1 MSPNFLLVDPDKDK
15 SIVKAIAS
23 QPRIHLL
30 RELVRTPGMNINAL
44 AAASGM
50 PQSSV
55 SAHIQVLEDVG
66 LVRTEVHRAKKGSQ
80 KVSFAVY
87 DEVIL
92 AFLSAE
98 EKIQPNQI
106 EVSMPLGLY
115 TNSLV
120 TGPCGICSTDGIIG
134 LLDVPET
141 FMDPE
146 RMKTALLWF
155 TSGFVEYQFPNNA
168 KLTGAGVESL
178 DVVFEVSSEVP
189 GTRSNWPSDIVLSI
203 NGKEI
208 GVWTS
213 PGDFGDKRGTYTP
226 DWWKLSGSQYGM
238 LKTWSVGPQ
247 GTFVDGHKISTVTAG
262 DLELNEHRS
271 VRLKIEVKAEGRHPG
286 GINIF
291 GRGFGNYDQD
301 IVLRLH
307 TKS

>member
-1 MSPNFLLVDPDKDK
+1 MRANFLIVDPVKDK
-15 SIVKAIAS
+15 IAMKAIAS
-23 QPRIHLL
+23 QPRLHLL
-30 RELVRTPGMNINAL
+30 QVLVRTPGMNINAL
-44 AAASGM
+44 SEASGM

-55 SAHIQVLEDVG
+55 STHIQVLEEAG
-66 LVRTEVHRAKKGSQ
+66 LVRTEVQRAKKGSQ
-80 KVSFAVY
+80 KTTFAIY
-87 DEVIL
+87 DEIIL
-92 AFLSAE
+92 AFRSSE
-98 EKIQPNQI
+98 ERIAPNQI

-120 TGPCGICSTDGIIG
+120 TAPCGICSTEGIIG

-168 KLTGAGVESL
+168 KLTGKQIDGL
-178 DVVFEVSSEVP
+178 DVVMEVSSEVP
-189 GTRSNWPSDIVLSI
+189 GTMSNWPSDIVLSI

-213 PGDFGDKRGTYTP
+213 PGDFGDKRGAYTP

-238 LKTWSVGPQ
+238 LKTWSVGRN
-247 GTFVDGHKISTVTAG
+247 GTFVDGHKISDIKTE
-262 DLELNEHRS
+262 DLQLDEHRS

-286 GINIF
+286 GINVF

-301 IVLRLH
+301 IILRLH
-307 TKS
+307 TRN